1 MENKIENRSSLK
13 DPSFSLKSSHR
24 QQVASLS
31 RGRHSKRNLLLFQA
45 ATKQLF
51 VSSKSA
57 LKNTRHVNKRSQI
70 KWQQFNVTASDE
82 PSESSVINTRIMQQS
97 TQIEVQHHHFMI
109 SHLLQTMQN
118 FKKRKKTVEQTFF
131 ALNITAKKE
140 SCYTFNFSS
149 KQKYLFDEI
158 KFTIANFSTKTA
170 FGTLCVCAAHRKIT
184 KTCDKQNVRPVQSYI
199 VINCFP

>member
-1 MENKIENRSSLK
+1 MPCVALKRQWLEERKMENKIENRSSLK

-118 FKKRKKTVEQTFF
+118 FKKRKKRWNRHFSHSISLRRRRVVTLSIFP
-131 ALNITAKKE
+131 LNRNI
-140 SCYTFNFSS
+140 Y
-149 KQKYLFDEI
+149 
-158 KFTIANFSTKTA
+158 STK
-170 FGTLCVCAAHRKIT
+170 LNLR
-184 KTCDKQNVRPVQSYI
+184 
-199 VINCFP
+199 